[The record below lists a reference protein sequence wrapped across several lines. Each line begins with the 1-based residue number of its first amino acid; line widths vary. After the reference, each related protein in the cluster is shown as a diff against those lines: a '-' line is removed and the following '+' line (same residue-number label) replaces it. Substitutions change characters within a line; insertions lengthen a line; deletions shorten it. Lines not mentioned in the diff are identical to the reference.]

1 MRVRADLTDMSGELV
16 DQLFDAPVQPGS
28 TYTIDLNVGSL
39 ANGMYQ
45 VRMVSNNYLTVRKLL
60 ISN

>member
-1 MRVRADLTDMSGELV
+1 MSGEWIE
-16 DQLFDAPVQPGS
+16 QLFDAPVQPGS

-45 VRMVSNNYLTVRKLL
+45 VRMVANNYLTVRKLL